1 MTKLKSLGNLI
12 IANISF
18 ILVLIAMIF
27 FVLASFLV
35 NLIVGYVVIGVLLV
49 ILAWILQPESGDK

>member
-35 NLIVGYVVIGVLLV
+35 NLIVGYVAIGVLLV